1 MSGSILKEVTF
12 TPQSFSKEFICLNP
26 IRQMKFYSILQSLI
40 SSGIVIAPNSS
51 WYTLVYTLIENYD
64 EELKDAFI
72 ALLIQ
77 LEPKIVTYPNHKDLI
92 NEDDYLHQIE
102 KLNSVREFDFVSA
115 TVESFISKPPEKLSE
130 DSYINKGAKIEKQ
143 SIESMMKMLTPVLSY
158 AERVKIIDP
167 YFNFFPL
174 YSNEKSKNRYLNPM
188 KIICE
193 SLANQHGIKNSA
205 EIEIHTSVKAISKK
219 EGSGKKILRWKYVD
233 KWQNQIQY
241 YEKKYSH
248 SIIVYIWEEKKGV
261 DEWHDRYIDTN
272 LCFVSIGKGSD
283 ESSWTDST
291 WTLVDDK
298 DAEKISN
305 KFKRKSV
312 YTLVATV
319 TSKGL
324 IKENISMLETVKIID
339 DINNSDTYI
348 SKNKGLRIVQKNNTR
363 GL

>member
-26 IRQMKFYSILQSLI
+26 VRQMKFYSILQSLI
-40 SSGIVIAPNSS
+40 SSGIVIAPNRS
-51 WYTLVYTLIENYD
+51 WRTLVYNLIENYD
-64 EELKDAFI
+64 EELKDAFVT
-72 ALLIQ
+72 LLNQ
-77 LEPKIVTYPNHKDLI
+77 LESKIVTYPSHKDLI
-92 NEDDYLHQIE
+92 NENDYLEQIE
-102 KLNSVREFDFVSA
+102 KLNSIREFDFVSS
-115 TVESFISKPPEKLSE
+115 TVESLISKPPEKVSD

-143 SIESMMKMLTPVLSY
+143 SLELMMKMLTPVLSY

-174 YSNEKSKNRYLNPM
+174 HSNEKSKNRYLNPM

-193 SLANQHGIKNSA
+193 NLANQHGIKNSA
-205 EIEIHTSVKAISKK
+205 EIQIHTSVKAISKS
-219 EGSGKKILRWKYVD
+219 EGAGKKVLRWKYVD
-233 KWQNQIQY
+233 KWRDQIQY
-241 YEKKYSH
+241 YEKNYAHK
-248 SIIVYIWEEKKGV
+248 ITVYIWEEKKGI

-272 LCFVSIGKGSD
+272 LCFISIGKGSD

-305 KFKRKSV
+305 KFKRKSI

-324 IKENISMLETVKIID
+324 NKENISMIETVEIK
-339 DINNSDTYI
+339 NNDNEKQNTYV
-348 SKNKGLRIVQKNNTR
+348 SEKKGLRIIKKNDQ
-363 GL
+363 